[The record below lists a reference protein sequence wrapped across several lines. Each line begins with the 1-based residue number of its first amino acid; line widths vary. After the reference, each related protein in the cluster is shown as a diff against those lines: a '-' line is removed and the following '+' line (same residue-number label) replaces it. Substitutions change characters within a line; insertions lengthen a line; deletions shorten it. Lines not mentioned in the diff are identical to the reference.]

1 MQIFP
6 MQIKCRLHPKS
17 IDLLIYLCRY
27 LLSMYICILSFQN
40 EWQTNTTHVS
50 LILTWCPTL
59 MNTHQIDLL
68 LWEQERMLIKMKHFK
83 TWVKEGKALYAY
95 GHTFTDSHMYF
106 HEFMVQILLF
116 FFFHYLN
123 IFNLYENHCIK
134 IKANLKW
141 MNKISFRISKR
152 NVMKWRHLEFLK
164 TDFCLCL
171 T

>member
-1 MQIFP
+1 MYTIFP
-6 MQIKCRLHPKS
+6 KWMTNQYYSCEFDP
-17 IDLLIYLCRY
+17 YLVPNSYEHAPDWFVIMRAR
-27 LLSMYICILSFQN
+27 
-40 EWQTNTTHVS
+40 EDV
-50 LILTWCPTL
+50 
-59 MNTHQIDLL
+59 D
-68 LWEQERMLIKMKHFK
+68 KMKHFK

-152 NVMKWRHLEFLK
+152 NVMKWWHLEFLK
-164 TDFCLCL
+164 TDFCLSDIKFRSL
-171 T
+171 